1 MKSDYLEIILEDRIY
16 TQRTPNSKLIK
27 FNLDGIKEET
37 YEELPLDVKMLVD
50 VAHNMK
56 LFPDD
61 YFKYTEK
68 DGKIEITDIENLD
81 LSYIRIPEYIKGFP
95 VTKLGPYAMKN
106 LTYCVKQIQLP
117 ETLEEFSTGTFKSLL
132 GLQHI
137 NIPSNIKKIPGEC
150 FYGCL
155 SLKKVNLEN
164 IEEILAKAFEN
175 CDALKEVY
183 LPKINYMDKKCFHYC
198 GKLKKVEIKGE
209 LREISEQCFA
219 NCLEL
224 EDLRLPNSIKIIRFA
239 AFQNCALPFFIAPEN
254 LLLIEGL
261 SFDSNSMKV
270 VHLNKNLKTVQESA
284 FTGNDLID
292 IQMYSTT
299 NYRLNSFSSKSIDF
313 IDKQEIPER

>member
-1 MKSDYLEIILEDRIY
+1 MNPYIEIILDDKIY
-16 TQRTPNSKLIK
+16 TQRTPNSKLIR
-27 FNLDGIKEET
+27 FNLEGIKEET
-37 YEELPLDVKMLVD
+37 YEELPSDVKMLID
-50 VAHNMK
+50 VANNMEI
-56 LFPDD
+56 FPDD

-68 DGKIEITDIENLD
+68 DGKIEITDIENLG
-81 LSYIRIPEYIKGFP
+81 LSYIRIPETIKGFP

-106 LTYCVKQIQLP
+106 LKYSVRQIQLP

-137 NIPSNIKKIPGEC
+137 NIPKNITKIPGEC

-155 SLKKVNLEN
+155 SLKQINLEN
-164 IEEILAKAFEN
+164 IEEILARAFEN
-175 CDALKEVY
+175 CDALKEIY
-183 LPKINYMDKKCFHYC
+183 LPKINYMDTKCFHYC

-209 LREISEQCFA
+209 LKEIAEQCFA

-261 SFDSNSMKV
+261 SFDSNCIKV
-270 VHLNKNLKTVQESA
+270 VHLNEKLKTVQESA

-299 NYRLNSFSSKSIDF
+299 SYRSNSFSSKSIDF
-313 IDKQEIPER
+313 IDKPESLER

>member
-1 MKSDYLEIILEDRIY
+1 MNPYIEIILDNKIY

-27 FNLDGIKEET
+27 FNLEGVKEET
-37 YEELPLDVKMLVD
+37 YEELPSDVKMLID
-50 VAHNMK
+50 VANNMEI
-56 LFPDD
+56 FPDD

-68 DGKIEITDIENLD
+68 DGKIEITDIED
-81 LSYIRIPEYIKGFP
+81 LELPYIRIPETIKGFP

-106 LTYCVKQIQLP
+106 LTYSVKQIQLP

-137 NIPSNIKKIPGEC
+137 NIPKNIKKIPGEC

-155 SLKKVNLEN
+155 SLKQINLEN
-164 IEEILAKAFEN
+164 IEEILARAFEN
-175 CDALKEVY
+175 CDALKEIY
-183 LPKINYMDKKCFHYC
+183 LPKINYMDTKCFHYC

-209 LREISEQCFA
+209 LKEIAEQCFA

-261 SFDSNSMKV
+261 SFDSNCIKV
-270 VHLNKNLKTVQESA
+270 IHLNEELKTVQESA
-284 FTGNDLID
+284 FTGNDIID

-299 NYRLNSFSSKSIDF
+299 SYRSNSFPSKSIDF
-313 IDKQEIPER
+313 IDKSESLER